1 MLSSVVLTVGEHLI
15 KHRFY
20 ANYMQRAECWCDA
33 GEWSGESAANALT
46 MPGNKFTWSQ
56 RIRIEVV
63 LYGGAFKKVHIKL
76 HFN

>member
-33 GEWSGESAANALT
+33 GDG
-46 MPGNKFTWSQ
+46 
-56 RIRIEVV
+56 VV
-63 LYGGAFKKVHIKL
+63 KVQL
-76 HFN
+76 ML

>member
-46 MPGNKFTWSQ
+46 MPGNKFT
-56 RIRIEVV
+56 
-63 LYGGAFKKVHIKL
+63 
-76 HFN
+76 